1 MLDIVI
7 DNCLEWYSGDK
18 TVSCTFSQN
27 KYVNKIKKLA
37 ADCPEEC
44 HIDVEN
50 DDGSIVASFPLAW
63 VKIHRP
69 QKRVMTEEQK
79 RRTADRLRKGKERK
93 RNAV

>member
-7 DNCLEWYSGDK
+7 DNCLEWYSGD
-18 TVSCTFSQN
+18 S
-27 KYVNKIKKLA
+27 
-37 ADCPEEC
+37 PEEC